1 MRSAAR
7 SGYGGVGDAG
17 ARHQYTDAHSRSRVI
32 PAARHRPVSSR
43 DRWSDRYAR
52 ALGDPATPSLVARR
66 APSAW
71 VLARCLELP
80 AHQLIVDVAG
90 GDGRHALALAE
101 RGRRVLVVDF
111 VEGAVTA
118 AVGAGQLFAATGT
131 GAVLGLVADA
141 GAPPLAAGSLDAL
154 LVTNFLDRALFPHL
168 ASLLRRGGT
177 LVAET
182 FTVEHLALAE
192 ARRIPSPRSPEH
204 LLQRGELRSLVAPLA
219 VVAYREGLVRD
230 AAGERVAAGVVAVR
244 G

>member
-1 MRSAAR
+1 VRSAAR

-17 ARHQYTDAHSRSRVI
+17 ARHQYTDAHFRSRVI
-32 PAARHRPVSSR
+32 PAARPRPVSSR
-43 DRWSDRYAR
+43 DVWSDRYAR
-52 ALGDPATPSLVARR
+52 ALGDPGAPSLVARR

-80 AHQLIVDVAG
+80 AEHLIVDVAG

-111 VEGAVTA
+111 VEGAVA
-118 AVGAGQLFAATGT
+118 AAGAGQLFAARGT

-141 GAPPLAAGSLDAL
+141 RALPLAAASLDAL
-154 LVTNFLDRALFPHL
+154 LVTNFLDRALFPHF